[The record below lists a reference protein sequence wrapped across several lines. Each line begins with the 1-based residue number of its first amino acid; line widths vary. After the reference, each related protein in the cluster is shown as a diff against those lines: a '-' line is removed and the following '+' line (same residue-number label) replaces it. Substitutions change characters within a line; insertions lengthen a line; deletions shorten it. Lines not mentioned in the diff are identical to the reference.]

1 MTDDI
6 YTQQQRRSEYE
17 LADLLE
23 DETLRMLDDM
33 YHDTQDMDEYFLIQ
47 AKAIYTL
54 ILRSITAFDALILK
68 ERNEDGDDIGEI
80 AREWLLDFA
89 HGSRNYGDFFCEM
102 VIDRIQNNDYQIKE
116 D

>member
-1 MTDDI
+1 MNDDI
-6 YTQQQRRSEYE
+6 HTQQQRRSEYE

-33 YHDTQDMDEYFLIQ
+33 YHDSLGMDGYFRIQ
-47 AKAIYTL
+47 AQAIYTL
-54 ILRSITAFDALILK
+54 ILKSLTAFDALILVQYS
-68 ERNEDGDDIGEI
+68 EDNDPIGEV

-89 HGSRNYGDFFCEM
+89 QGSRTYGDFFCERI
-102 VIDRIQNNDYQIKE
+102 IDRIDRSDYQIKE